1 MSARHELNTAALDR
15 WITGNYGEDQ
25 FRDEDFEEYE
35 LPVMPEPCDAC
46 DFVGMH
52 GEGCPLA

>member
-1 MSARHELNTAALDR
+1 MSALTSREASALDR
-15 WITGNYGEDQ
+15 HITGNYGADQ

-35 LPVMPEPCDAC
+35 LADMPEPCDAC